1 MAASVT
7 LVLATTNAGKSRE
20 FRQLLAGE
28 PFALRDLGDYPNT
41 PAPDEDGTTFA
52 ENARHK
58 AAATALILNQ
68 WVLADDTGLEVDALG
83 GDPGIRSAR
92 YAGPNAKAGR
102 NRELLLKNLAHVKLA
117 ARSAR
122 FVCHL
127 ALSDP
132 AGTIAAESSGSCRGR
147 ILFEPAGTGGFGY
160 DSLFEIPE
168 YHRTLAEIGEAAAS
182 CLTHR
187 ARAVEGLRGR
197 LLKLLW
203 QSERTS

>member
-28 PFALRDLGDYPNT
+28 PFVLRDLGDYPDT
-41 PAPDEDGTTFA
+41 PAPDEDGPTFA
-52 ENARHK
+52 DNARHK
-58 AAATALILNQ
+58 AAAIALILKQ

-83 GDPGIRSAR
+83 GAPGIRSAR
-92 YAGPNAKAGR
+92 YSGPNAKAGE
-102 NRELLLKNLAHVKLA
+102 NRELLLKNLEHVPLA
-117 ARSAR
+117 ARTAR

-127 ALSDP
+127 ALADP
-132 AGTIAAESSGSCRGR
+132 AGTIVAESTGSCRGR
-147 ILFEPAGTGGFGY
+147 ILFVPTGTGGFGY
-160 DSLFEIPE
+160 DSLFELPE

-187 ARAVEGLRGR
+187 ARAVEELRGR
-197 LLKLLW
+197 LRKLLW
-203 QSERTS
+203 QSERIS